1 MLSEL
6 TKNQGLPITFM
17 SNAKA
22 HVICTTGVHVYI
34 YIYKCLNVFFP
45 LPVRGK

>member
-6 TKNQGLPITFM
+6 TKNQGLPISFM

-22 HVICTTGVHVYI
+22 HVFCTTRVHVYI
-34 YIYKCLNVFFP
+34 YKCVNVFFP